1 MPPREFFEMN
11 MRLYG
16 IWCILRHNVEKFYS
30 GILFFSRDH
39 VKCHLVSWMIFPIK
53 LFINCKDNNIFK
65 GGGGKL
71 DIFLIHSTR
80 YCQFYVNT
88 LIF

>member
-1 MPPREFFEMN
+1 MN

-16 IWCILRHNVEKFYS
+16 IWCILGHNVEKFYS

-53 LFINCKDNNIFK
+53 LFIYCKDNNIFEGGV
-65 GGGGKL
+65 GGGEAGH
-71 DIFLIHSTR
+71 FFNS
-80 YCQFYVNT
+80 FY
-88 LIF
+88 